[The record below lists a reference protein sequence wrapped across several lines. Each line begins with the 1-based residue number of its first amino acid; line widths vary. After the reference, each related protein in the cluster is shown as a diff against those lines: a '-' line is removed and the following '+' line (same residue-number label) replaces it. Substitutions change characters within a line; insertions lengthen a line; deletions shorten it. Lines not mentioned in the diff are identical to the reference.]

1 MENDDDIAMDRII
14 QYKVKF
20 KHGGLSKDIK
30 TDVAKAAFQEP
41 SLFHELKSEIV
52 HIIREKAVR
61 ELILVFLC
69 EFQ

>member
-30 TDVAKAAFQEP
+30 TGEAKASFQEP
-41 SLFHELKSEIV
+41 GVFHD
-52 HIIREKAVR
+52 
-61 ELILVFLC
+61 
-69 EFQ
+69 